1 MLERKVNKFNEK
13 LKRFAVLFAMVIAFV
28 SVYEIQVNAKDMA
41 TLTKDSTT
49 FTGSINF
56 TTVSGP
62 AGYYTLKLSSSISAN
77 YLYENVT
84 LKSSAGTSRPSI
96 CASGYNTTSVSA
108 TTGIFADGYYT
119 MKGYYYYSVKT
130 YKNNSYT
137 FSTTY

>member
-1 MLERKVNKFNEK
+1 MEK
-13 LKRFAVLFAMVIAFV
+13 TIYKISKKMKWVAVLFAMIIAFV

-56 TTVSGP
+56 TTASGP

-84 LKSSAGTSRPSI
+84 LKSSSGTSRPSI
-96 CASGYNTTSVSA
+96 SASGYNTTSVSA